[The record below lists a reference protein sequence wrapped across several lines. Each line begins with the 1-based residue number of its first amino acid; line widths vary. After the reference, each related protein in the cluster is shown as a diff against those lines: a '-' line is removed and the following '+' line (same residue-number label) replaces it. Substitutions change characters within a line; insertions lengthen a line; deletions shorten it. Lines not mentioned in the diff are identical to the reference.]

1 MSTELTTVFDRVQ
14 VGTPKTPNPKF
25 ILQCTGKTGAL
36 GLPEFTST
44 ERDVVWPPGDFPN
57 PDWSGGQIY
66 NSTIERVQFNTGTT
80 WFTFEA
86 GGAPTS
92 VAAFYQQYADD
103 ATYVV
108 ANGAAVDGSVYYN
121 TTLDTVRVYSSGS
134 WYNDLISQP
143 WANSVAYNVGQ
154 IVYEADGHE
163 WRCLTAHTSSAG
175 PATIY
180 DDIANWSKIGAHVL
194 SDLNDVDTT
203 GVAENDVL
211 VLDNTGEFKPEA
223 KALFN
228 TPLTVPVVAVEPAS
242 PAAGFVVLWAD
253 ANKTIKAK
261 YETGEVVEMLKQY
274 NVVDFLDTP
283 LLDASTINKDGVTYT
298 TVVASLAA
306 DIKAVQIYDT
316 AGINLGWYDAAN
328 TLLFVSGPGT
338 NETTQVEIAAGTA
351 IKVKALAASA
361 NDFSGNYTVNFLG

>member
-1 MSTELTTVFDRVQ
+1 MNEQLTTVHEKLQ
-14 VGTPKTPNPKF
+14 VGTPQEPDDKF
-25 ILQCTGKTGAL
+25 IIQCTGKTG
-36 GLPEFTST
+36 GFGWPIFTT
-44 ERDVVWPPGDFPN
+44 IERDALWLPGDFPN
-57 PDWSGGQIY
+57 PAWKGSTIY
-66 NSTIERVQFNTGTT
+66 NETVDRVQFNTGTT

-103 ATYVV
+103 ATYVLN
-108 ANGAAVDGSVYYN
+108 NGAAVDGSVYYN
-121 TTLDTVRVYSSGS
+121 VTLNTVRVFSAGS

-143 WANSVAYNVGQ
+143 WGNSTDFNVGQ
-154 IVYEADGHE
+154 IVWDVDDKIF
-163 WRCLTAHTSSAG
+163 RCSVAHTSNAAG
-175 PATIY
+175 VIE
-180 DDIANWSKIGAHVL
+180 DDIANWVPMGAHVVGSL
-194 SDLNDVDTT
+194 TDVDTT
-203 GVAENDVL
+203 GVAEDDVL
-211 VLDNTGEFKPEA
+211 VMDDAGVFKPIA
-223 KALFN
+223 KGLFA
-228 TPLTVPVVAVEPAS
+228 TPLTVPVIAVEPAS

-253 ANKTIKAK
+253 DNKTIKAK

-283 LLDASTINKDGVTYT
+283 LLDASTINKDGATYT

-306 DIKAVQIYDT
+306 DIKAIQIYDT
-316 AGINLGWYDAAN
+316 AGINLGWYDAAD